1 MFKKTSVLK
10 IYAIAASVMAVAMA
24 VAQTLVYRAGLDP
37 SLGLWA
43 ADTDGFIKA
52 LFYILSILAL
62 GFALSFALTARHFG
76 INDKT
81 VETAPVPSAGLRAVS
96 LVAAALLVA
105 TVIAQFLAIGSDDKL
120 FFYYVS
126 NSRYYSPAVVVIHTL
141 TLIAAIPTALWFV
154 SVFMKKK
161 VTVAHGIAPVLYLL
175 LLVVRIYFDTTYH
188 LNNPRW
194 SARIFSLVVALL
206 FFLFEVRQL
215 LPQKRLTLYHLLSVS
230 TTVILTVYSLS
241 SLALNLLGVVKDGIE
256 MIYDLFLLS
265 LGVYALLRTLKTVE
279 KKDDE
284 PEETPSDEV
293 QDSAEALDE
302 TAEDE
307 AVTEEVSEETPVPEE
322 VAEETPEETLAPEEA
337 AETEDETEE
346 ETEEDLPDLTED
358 EVKRFLTEMTEY
370 LAEEQG
376 ADKNDQEAYRK
387 AGEQALYLLS
397 RILEDEDRNA
407 RISAIRGFLAKR
419 GA

>member
-37 SLGLWA
+37 SLGLWT

-52 LFYILSILAL
+52 LFYILSVLAL

-76 INDKT
+76 INEKT
-81 VETAPVPSAGLRAVS
+81 VETVPLPSAGLRAVS
-96 LVAAALLVA
+96 FVAAALLVA

-126 NSRYYSPAVVVIHTL
+126 NSRYYSPAVAVIHTL
-141 TLIAAIPTALWFV
+141 TLVAALPAALWFF

-215 LPQKRLTLYHLLSVS
+215 LLQKRLTLYHLLSVS
-230 TTVILTVYSLS
+230 TAMILTVYSLS
-241 SLALNLLGVVKDGIE
+241 SLALNLLGVVNDGIE

-279 KKDDE
+279 KKEDE
-284 PEETPSDEV
+284 PEETFSDEA
-293 QDSAEALDE
+293 QDSVETLEE
-302 TAEDE
+302 TAEEEE
-307 AVTEEVSEETPVPEE
+307 AAEENTEETSVPEE
-322 VAEETPEETLAPEEA
+322 AT
-337 AETEDETEE
+337 ETEDETEE
-346 ETEEDLPDLTED
+346 ETEEDLPDLTEE
-358 EVKRFLTEMTEY
+358 EVKRFLAEMTEY

>member
-37 SLGLWA
+37 SLGLWT

-52 LFYILSILAL
+52 LFYILSVLAL

-76 INDKT
+76 INEKT
-81 VETAPVPSAGLRAVS
+81 VETAPLPSAGLRAVS
-96 LVAAALLVA
+96 FVAAALLVA

-126 NSRYYSPAVVVIHTL
+126 NSRYYSPAVAVIHTL
-141 TLIAAIPTALWFV
+141 TLVAALPAALWFF

-230 TTVILTVYSLS
+230 TAMILTVYSLS
-241 SLALNLLGVVKDGIE
+241 SLALNLLGVVNDGIE

-279 KKDDE
+279 KKEDE
-284 PEETPSDEV
+284 PEKTPSDET
-293 QDSAEALDE
+293 QDSVETLEE
-302 TAEDE
+302 TAEEEE
-307 AVTEEVSEETPVPEE
+307 AAEENTEETSVPEE
-322 VAEETPEETLAPEEA
+322 AT
-337 AETEDETEE
+337 ETEDETEE
-346 ETEEDLPDLTED
+346 ETEEDLPDLTEE
-358 EVKRFLTEMTEY
+358 EVKRFLAEMTEY

-376 ADKNDQEAYRK
+376 ADKNDQEVYRK

>member
-24 VAQTLVYRAGLDP
+24 VAQTLVYRAGLDL
-37 SLGLWA
+37 SLGLWT

-52 LFYILSILAL
+52 LFYILSVLAL

-76 INDKT
+76 INEKT
-81 VETAPVPSAGLRAVS
+81 VETAPLPSAGLRAVS
-96 LVAAALLVA
+96 FVAAALLVA

-126 NSRYYSPAVVVIHTL
+126 NSRYYSPAVAVIHTL
-141 TLIAAIPTALWFV
+141 TLVAAIPAALWFF

-194 SARIFSLVVALL
+194 SARIFSLVIALL

-215 LPQKRLTLYHLLSVS
+215 LTQKRLTLYHLLSVS
-230 TTVILTVYSLS
+230 TAMILTVYSLS
-241 SLALNLLGVVKDGIE
+241 SLALNLLGVVNDGIE

-279 KKDDE
+279 KKEDE
-284 PEETPSDEV
+284 PEETPTDEA
-293 QDSAEALDE
+293 QDSVETLEE

-307 AVTEEVSEETPVPEE
+307 EAAEENTEETPV
-322 VAEETPEETLAPEEA
+322 PEEA

-358 EVKRFLTEMTEY
+358 EVKRFLAEMTEY

-376 ADKNDQEAYRK
+376 ANQNDQEAYRK